1 MQSWN
6 RKSSD
11 KVAPGGGKGAS
22 RNKANK
28 PAVQRWPWWRVLQ
41 AAIALGVVS
50 GLLVLWPTL
59 MNWINQPIARVEIR
73 APFKSMQRAEVE
85 ERLKPYLVNR
95 FFYLDLEEARL
106 ALLDMPWA
114 RQVSLRRIWPDVLEV
129 SLQEQEPVA
138 RWANRSLIGGD
149 GVVFQPESVQG
160 FRHLPMLSGPEDQA
174 LVVMQ
179 QYLAISQLLRPMGLS
194 VRELVLGSAG
204 SWRFQVDHVQVNVGR
219 DRRMERL
226 QRFVRL
232 YHSRLDQ
239 KWQDVVRVDL
249 RYLNGAAVAF
259 DGAHSQQ

>member
-1 MQSWN
+1 M
-6 RKSSD
+6 
-11 KVAPGGGKGAS
+11 
-22 RNKANK
+22 NKT
-28 PAVQRWPWWRVLQ
+28 VGQRWPWWRVLQ
-41 AAIALGVVS
+41 AAIALGFMG

-59 MNWINQPIARVEIR
+59 MNWVNQPIARVEIR
-73 APFKSMQRAEVE
+73 APFHSLERAEVE

-95 FFYLDLEEARL
+95 FFYLDLEEARQ
-106 ALLDMPWA
+106 ALLEMPWT
-114 RQVSLRRIWPDVLEV
+114 REVSLRRIWPDALEV

-138 RWANRSLIGGD
+138 RWARRELITGD
-149 GVVFQPESVQG
+149 GVVFRPQSVEG

-194 VRELVLGSAG
+194 VRELILGSAG

-232 YHSRLDQ
+232 YHARLDRQ
-239 KWQDVVRVDL
+239 WQEVVRVDL

-259 DGAHSQQ
+259 DEERSQP